1 MKTVFG
7 AVILALLATAAVA
20 TPAATSII
28 NDYRSDKRRAPL
40 VYSQALEKVAQDH
53 ANDMANKG
61 YFSHTGANGSSVGD
75 RVKSQKYQW
84 CFVAE
89 NIAKGQKDLGQVMV
103 GWKSSKGHYKNMMH
117 KKAQE
122 FGLARGDGNVWVM
135 VLAAP
140 C

>member
-7 AVILALLATAAVA
+7 AIIFSLAASVAVA
-20 TPAATSII
+20 NPTATSII
-28 NDYRSDKRRAPL
+28 NDYRDDKRRTPL
-40 VYSQALEKVAQDH
+40 AYSATLEQVAKNH
-53 ANDMANKG
+53 AGDMATKG

-75 RVKSQKYQW
+75 RVRGQNYQW

-89 NIAKGQKDLGQVMV
+89 NIAKGQKDLAQVMA

-117 KKAQE
+117 KKARE
-122 FGLARGDGNVWVM
+122 FGLARGAGNTWVM

>member
-1 MKTVFG
+1 MKH
-7 AVILALLATAAVA
+7 ILRLLILCAWSLPALANPQATA
-20 TPAATSII
+20 IL
-28 NDYRSDKRRAPL
+28 NDMRADKRRAP
-40 VYSQALEKVAQDH
+40 VAYSKTLEHVAAGH
-53 ANDMANKG
+53 ARDMGANG

-75 RVKSQKYQW
+75 RVKAQGYQW

-89 NIAKGQKDLGQVMV
+89 NIAKGQRDLTAAMA

-117 KKAQE
+117 KKAAQ
-122 FGLARGDGNVWVM
+122 FGVAQGPGNLWVM